1 MPKIVKTQAWWKV
14 SFNIFFSIMW
24 FAVAVIHFIASN
36 YFLGI
41 LYSILTLSYISFHY
55 YNKKKGR
62 GHEFIEWDERVVTIG
77 RIGTKPLYYYLDEIE
92 NITVT
97 SNDLI
102 IKSGAAKGTMVE
114 LKGFESDDLDLL
126 KARFGA
132 LQTA

>member
-24 FAVAVIHFIASN
+24 FAVAVSHFIASN

-55 YNKKKGR
+55 YNKKKDR
-62 GHEFIEWDERVVTIG
+62 DHEFIEWDDRVVTVG
-77 RIGTKPLYYYLDEIE
+77 RIGAKPLYYYLEEIE

-114 LKGFESDDLDLL
+114 LKGFESDDLELL
-126 KARFGA
+126 KSRFGA